1 MVDRFGSFVIWAWQV
16 DKNNIRVIENEGV
29 NSELERIGF
38 ETDRI
43 VSSLDMRLVEMMIGN

>member
-1 MVDRFGSFVIWAWQV
+1 MIWAWQV
-16 DKNNIRVIENEGV
+16 DKNDIRVIENEGV

-38 ETDRI
+38 ETDGI